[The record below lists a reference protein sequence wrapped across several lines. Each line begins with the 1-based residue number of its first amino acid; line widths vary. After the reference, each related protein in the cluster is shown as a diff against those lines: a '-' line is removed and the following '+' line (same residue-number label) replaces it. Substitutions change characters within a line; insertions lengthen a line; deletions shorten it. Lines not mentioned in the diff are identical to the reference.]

1 MKLPTLIRI
10 CTLAALAVSLTACD
24 VARSFVEQQVLPRAK
39 EELKTAANQVVANV
53 KDEVAAKIEELEPET
68 FSCAA
73 DPALCPEIS
82 DPGMGSAWL
91 QVVAPIQ
98 NTPDRRHLLYY
109 LGAINQFNVE
119 KKYECRYRPYPGN
132 NCALGTGPEETR
144 CNIFAGDVMRSL
156 GAALPT
162 KGELG
167 LGAAGHEND
176 DPMTANAASLNTWLL
191 AGNGGWRR
199 IDPAL
204 PSDLDLLLAHVRAG
218 KPALASRSDHIAV
231 IRPDQFLDSLS
242 ADQIGQLRIAQAGA
256 INDNNTSLENGF
268 GTVDSVQ
275 IYIHD

>member
-1 MKLPTLIRI
+1 MKFHTLIRI
-10 CTLAALAVSLTACD
+10 CALAALAVSLAACD
-24 VARSFVEQQVLPRAK
+24 IARSFVEQQVLPRAK
-39 EELKTAANQVVANV
+39 EELKQTANQVVADV
-53 KDEVAAKIEELEPET
+53 KDEIAAKIEELEPET

-73 DPALCPEIS
+73 DPALCPKIT

-91 QVVAPIQ
+91 QVAAPIQ

-119 KKYECRYRPYPGN
+119 NQYECRYRPYPEN
-132 NCALGTGPEETR
+132 NCALGTGTEDTR

-156 GAALPT
+156 GAPLPT

-176 DPMTANAASLNTWLL
+176 DPMTANAASLNAWLL

-199 IDPAL
+199 IDPSL
-204 PSDLDLLLAHVRAG
+204 QSDLDLLLEHVRAG

-231 IRPDQFLDSLS
+231 IRPDQFLETLT
-242 ADQIGQLRIAQAGA
+242 ADQIGELRIAQAGA
-256 INDNNTSLENGF
+256 RNRNNTPLETGF
-268 GTVDSVQ
+268 GSADGVQ